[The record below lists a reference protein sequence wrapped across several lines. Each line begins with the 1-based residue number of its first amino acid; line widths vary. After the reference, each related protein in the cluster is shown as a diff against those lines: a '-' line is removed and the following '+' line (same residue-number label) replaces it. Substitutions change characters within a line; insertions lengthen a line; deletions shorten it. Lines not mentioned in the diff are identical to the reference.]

1 MSAVTTTEQKAG
13 VSPRARARIT
23 GVVYL
28 LYFLLAILGE
38 VFLRQAGISVVQAG
52 ASGDAA
58 TTAQNILAHN
68 VAYRVGWALGLIS
81 TAFYVA
87 VVGLL
92 YQLFRPVNRS
102 LALLAAFFGL
112 VGCATMAVGSLFQ
125 LAPLI
130 ILRDSPYLSAFSVE
144 QTQALAQLSL
154 NLGAQVGGIALVFF
168 GLFQILIGYLM
179 IQSIFLPRIL
189 GVLMALA
196 GVAWL
201 SVLVPP
207 LAYLLGV
214 YVAILGFLAE
224 VALMLWLVI
233 VGVNARRWTEQAT
246 VADAL

>member
-1 MSAVTTTEQKAG
+1 
-13 VSPRARARIT
+13 
-23 GVVYL
+23 
-28 LYFLLAILGE
+28 
-38 VFLRQAGISVVQAG
+38 
-52 ASGDAA
+52 
-58 TTAQNILAHN
+58 
-68 VAYRVGWALGLIS
+68 
-81 TAFYVA
+81 
-87 VVGLL
+87 
-92 YQLFRPVNRS
+92 
-102 LALLAAFFGL
+102 
-112 VGCATMAVGSLFQ
+112 MAVGSLFQ